1 MVQIYENPKGLAAAQ
16 VANQHN
22 PEFAALNSITASY
35 ADGPITAAMAQMEL
49 DDKFGG
55 LKGALRQK
63 QLDRKW
69 AKGDKQWDWL
79 NQLKFL
85 QSQKGYNPSNMTN
98 LDRAFV
104 QFARGNQRKPYT
116 LPDFESNFTQ
126 DAQISIPNMQNVS
139 AASNP
144 MQLKLKMLGKD
155 YTDALEN
162 ISRLH
167 KAYVEDDTIDREA
180 LDNAIHQLSAQK
192 AADIRQK
199 PKGPTAISDGSKP
212 SSELVAALQGLFS
225 NNKKYMDLYN
235 QSIDARPWT
244 NIQKDLSD
252 YSGLTEGIRASQRY
266 NQQQKFI
273 QSVEKDLNNKGVM
286 PLSKEQIDNIYE
298 ELFAMGYDPSTQI
311 PVMDSQGQVY
321 LYNTSTNRTAAG
333 LTQVK

>member
-69 AKGDKQWDWL
+69 AKGDKQIDWL
-79 NQLKFL
+79 NHLKFL
-85 QSQKGYNPSNMTN
+85 QAQKGYDPSNMTN

-104 QFARGNQRKPYT
+104 QFARGNETDPNS
-116 LPDFESNFTQ
+116 LPDFASNFTQ
-126 DAQISIPNMQNVS
+126 NGTNSVPNMQNVS
-139 AASNP
+139 AVSNP
-144 MQLKLKMLGKD
+144 LQLKTKMLGKD
-155 YTDALEN
+155 YTSALEN
-162 ISRLH
+162 ISNLH
-167 KAYVEDDTIDREA
+167 KSYVEDDTINRE
-180 LDNAIHQLSAQK
+180 LLNNAIHQLSAQK

-212 SSELVAALQGLFS
+212 SNELVAALQGLFS

-252 YSGLTEGIRASQRY
+252 YDGLTEGIRASQRY

-273 QSVEKDLNNKGVM
+273 QAVEKDLNNKGVM
-286 PLSKEQIDNIYE
+286 PLSKEQISNIYE

-321 LYNTSTNRTAAG
+321 LYDTSSNKTATG